1 MTKSHPSFTI
11 GVEEE
16 YLLVDCDT
24 LDLAEP
30 PDSWMEECA
39 AELGTQ
45 VSPEF
50 LKCQVEIGTK
60 VCANIHE
67 ARSELVRLRRGISKL
82 AEKHGLAPIA
92 ASCHPFADYHD
103 LHHTDKDRYN
113 VLSRDLAGVA
123 RRLLICG
130 QHVHVGIEDED
141 TRVDL
146 MRQFTYFLP
155 HLLALSSSSPFWRGE
170 DTGLASY
177 RLTVFDNLPRTGLPP
192 AFESWSEYQRSLNT
206 IIATGVIED
215 GTKIWWDLRPS
226 SRFPTLE
233 NRICDVS
240 SRIEDTLTIAALTQC
255 LMRMLWRLRQKN
267 QRWRVYDLFLIG
279 ENRWRA
285 QRHGV
290 SEGLID
296 FGVGEVIPFTQL
308 VDELIDLI
316 SQDAKA
322 LNCEAEVARAREMV
336 AEGTSADRQ
345 RRIYQNALDDG
356 ADNKTALRG
365 VVSSLIDEFS
375 QGL

>member
-1 MTKSHPSFTI
+1 M
-11 GVEEE
+11 
-16 YLLVDCDT
+16 
-24 LDLAEP
+24 
-30 PDSWMEECA
+30 
-39 AELGTQ
+39 
-45 VSPEF
+45 
-50 LKCQVEIGTK
+50 
-60 VCANIHE
+60 
-67 ARSELVRLRRGISKL
+67 
-82 AEKHGLAPIA
+82 
-92 ASCHPFADYHD
+92 
-103 LHHTDKDRYN
+103 
-113 VLSRDLAGVA
+113 
-123 RRLLICG
+123 
-130 QHVHVGIEDED
+130 
-141 TRVDL
+141 
-146 MRQFTYFLP
+146 
-155 HLLALSSSSPFWRGE
+155 ALSSSSPFWRGE

-322 LNCEAEVARAREMV
+322 LNCEAEVARARDMV

-356 ADNKTALRG
+356 ADNKSALRG